1 MKEKPNYYAIIPAN
15 VRYDKTIT
23 PNAKLLYAEITA
35 LCNMNGKCCAST
47 TYFCKLYEVSRV
59 SIQKW
64 LKILEDRNY
73 IKRSIKYKE
82 GSKEIETRLI
92 TLVNKANVNK
102 LTDNT
107 NINITNNNITY
118 SNKGRFKKPSLNEIK
133 NYCLERRNNIN
144 FEAFYDFYESKG
156 WKVGKNTMKDWKASI
171 RTWERRE
178 KPTMSKIDVQLNEY
192 QKGKDLL

>member
-1 MKEKPNYYAIIPAN
+1 M
-15 VRYDKTIT
+15 
-23 PNAKLLYAEITA
+23 
-35 LCNMNGKCCAST
+35 
-47 TYFCKLYEVSRV
+47 
-59 SIQKW
+59 
-64 LKILEDRNY
+64 
-73 IKRSIKYKE
+73 
-82 GSKEIETRLI
+82 
-92 TLVNKANVNK
+92 VNKANINK

-107 NINITNNNITY
+107 NIKITNNNITY

-156 WKVGKNTMKDWKASI
+156 WKVGKNTMKDWKACV